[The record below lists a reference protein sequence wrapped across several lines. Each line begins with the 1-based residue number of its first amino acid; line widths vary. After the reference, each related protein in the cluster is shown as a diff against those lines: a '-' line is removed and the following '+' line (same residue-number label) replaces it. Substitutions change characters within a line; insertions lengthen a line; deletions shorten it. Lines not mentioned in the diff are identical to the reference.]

1 MLTPRPYQAEAIDA
15 VNAHLRERDDN
26 PAIVLPTGAGKS
38 LVMALLVHQWLD
50 ACPHFRVMVLA
61 HRKELVEQNAEELAG
76 VDPSLS
82 IGVFAAS
89 LRRRE
94 TLHSVTFAS
103 IDSVAKRA
111 EDFPPQD
118 VLLIDEAHRIPVR
131 GEGKY
136 RKFIDAMK
144 ARNPSLR
151 IVGLTATAYRM
162 GTGAICHR
170 DHILNHVCYEANVG
184 DLIRDGYLSNI
195 RTVNGEHS
203 ALDLS
208 NVKKTAGEFNLK
220 DLATRVDKADVVAQA
235 VKDMVSKVRSES
247 RKSIIV
253 FCIDIEHCEHV
264 AQELRKYAIQA
275 ETVTGKT
282 PMKERERLVEAF
294 KAGEIQ
300 WLLSVNVFFEG
311 FNAKRV
317 DCVAMLRPTQSK
329 GLWVQ
334 AIGRGLRLFD
344 GKADCLVLDYGEN
357 IMRHGPIDLPDD
369 TKIKLATCGECS
381 NVFSRAVKC
390 CPSCGWEIPPVQRE
404 MFAAAD
410 EKERKMHEAK
420 ANAGMLLNKPRMM
433 DVNAVTIRRHK
444 KNGSPDSVR
453 LELHCGLTLVKHWLP
468 LDSESQYGRSKPRQW
483 LRDCGLPAFDSVTDM
498 LDNCEGSDIA
508 KLLKRVLVRYESKYL
523 KVAAFETHKSGEP
536 FLFS

>member
-1 MLTPRPYQAEAIDA
+1 MLKPRPYQQEAIDA

-38 LVMALLVHQWLD
+38 LVMALLIHHWLQ

-94 TLHSVTFAS
+94 TLSNVTFAS

-111 EDFPPQD
+111 EDFPPQN

-136 RKFIDAMK
+136 RKFIDAMTE
-144 ARNPSLR
+144 RNPGLR

-162 GTGAICHR
+162 GTGAICHK
-170 DHILNHVCYEANVG
+170 DHILNNICYEANVG

-195 RTVNGEHS
+195 RTVNGDHT
-203 ALDLS
+203 ALDLAG
-208 NVKKTAGEFNLK
+208 VKKTAGEFNLK
-220 DLATRVDKADVVAQA
+220 DLAARVDKADVVAQA
-235 VKDMVSKVRSES
+235 VKDMVGKVRSES

-264 AQELRKYAIQA
+264 AQELRKYGING

-282 PMKERERLVEAF
+282 PMKERERLVEEF
-294 KAGEIQ
+294 KAGRIA

-334 AIGRGLRLFD
+334 AIGRGLRLFEC
-344 GKADCLVLDYGEN
+344 KQDCLVLDYGEN

-369 TKIKLATCGECS
+369 TKIKLATCGECG

-404 MFAAAD
+404 MFAAEE

-420 ANAGMLLNKPRMM
+420 ADAGMLLNKPRWM
-433 DVNAVTIRRHK
+433 DVNGVTLRLHRK
-444 KNGSPDSVR
+444 AGKPDSVR
-453 LELHCGLTLVKHWLP
+453 VEFHCGMTMVKHWLT
-468 LDSESQYGRSKPRQW
+468 LDHDGYGSVQARKWLTDRS
-483 LRDCGLPAFDSVTDM
+483 LPIYDSTADM
-498 LDNCEGSDIA
+498 LERCDRVKIA
-508 KLLKRVLVRYESKYL
+508 SVVKRLLVRYEGKYL
-523 KVAAFETHKSGEP
+523 KIAAWDINTPEGNSKII
-536 FLFS
+536 

>member
-1 MLTPRPYQAEAIDA
+1 MLTPRPYQQEALDA
-15 VNAHLRERDDN
+15 VNAALRERDDN
-26 PAIVLPTGAGKS
+26 PCIVLPTGAGKS
-38 LVMALLVHQWLD
+38 LVMALLVHQWIE

-61 HRKELVEQNAEELAG
+61 HRKELVEQNALELAG
-76 VDPSLS
+76 VDPTLS

-94 TLHSVTFAS
+94 TLRSVTFAS

-111 EDFPPQD
+111 DDFPPQD
-118 VLLIDEAHRIPVR
+118 VLLIDEAQYIPIR

-136 RKFIDAMK
+136 RKFIEAMK
-144 ARNPSLR
+144 QRNPALR
-151 IVGLTATAYRM
+151 VVGLTATPYRM

-184 DLIRDGYLSNI
+184 DLIRDEYLCNI
-195 RTVNGEHS
+195 RTVEGEHS
-203 ALDLS
+203 ALDLAG
-208 NVKKTAGEFNLK
+208 VKKTAGEFNLK

-235 VKDMVSKVRSES
+235 VKDMVSKVRNDN

-264 AQELRKYAIQA
+264 QTELRRYGIQA
-275 ETVTGKT
+275 PYIVGKT
-282 PMKERERLVEAF
+282 PIKERERLVEEF
-294 KAGEIQ
+294 KAGRIA
-300 WLLSVNVFFEG
+300 WMLSVNCFLEG

-334 AIGRGLRLFD
+334 AIGRGLRLHD
-344 GKADCLVLDYGEN
+344 DKKDCLVLDYGDN

-369 TKIKLATCGECS
+369 TQIKLATCGKCE

-404 MFAAAD
+404 MFAAEAER
-410 EKERKMHEAK
+410 EKKMHEAK
-420 ANAGMLLNKPRMM
+420 AHAGMLLNKPRWLE
-433 DVNAVTIRRHK
+433 VSAVTLRLHRK
-444 KNGSPDSVR
+444 AGKADSVR
-453 LELHCGLTLVKHWLP
+453 VEFHCGLTLVKHWLT
-468 LDSESQYGRSKPRQW
+468 LDHDGYGAVQARKW
-483 LRDCGLPAFDSVTDM
+483 LHDRGLPLYDSVADM
-498 LDNCEGSDIA
+498 LDRCESAQIA
-508 KLLKRVLVRYESKYL
+508 AVVKKLLVRYEGKYL
-523 KVAAFETHKSGEP
+523 RIAASDIVTSCGNSKII
-536 FLFS
+536 

>member
-1 MLTPRPYQAEAIDA
+1 MLKPRPYQAEAIEA
-15 VNAHLRERDDN
+15 VNAALRERDDN

-136 RKFIDAMK
+136 RKFIDDMK
-144 ARNPSLR
+144 RRNPALR

-184 DLIRDGYLSNI
+184 DLIRAGYLSNI
-195 RTVNGEHS
+195 RTIEGEHS

-208 NVKKTAGEFNLK
+208 GVKKTAGEFNLK
-220 DLATRVDKADVVAQA
+220 DLALRVDKADVVAQA
-235 VKDMVSKVRSES
+235 VKDMVSKVRSEQ

-264 AQELRKYAIQA
+264 RTELRKYAIQA

-282 PMKERERLVEAF
+282 PIKERERLVDEF
-294 KAGEIQ
+294 KAGRIQ

-344 GKADCLVLDYGEN
+344 GKDDCLVLDYGEN

-404 MFAAAD
+404 MFAAAE

-420 ANAGMLLNKPRMM
+420 ANAGMLLNKPRWM
-433 DVNAVTIRRHK
+433 DVNGVTIRLHRK
-444 KNGSPDSVR
+444 AGKPDGVR
-453 LELHCGLTLVKHWLP
+453 VEFHCGITLVKHWLT
-468 LDSESQYGRSKPRQW
+468 LDHGGYGATSSRKW
-483 LRDCGLPAFDSVTDM
+483 LYDRGLPIYESTADM
-498 LDNCEGSDIA
+498 LERCDGPQIMA
-508 KLLKRVLVRYESKYL
+508 VIKKLLVRYEGKYL
-523 KVAAFETHKSGEP
+523 KIAAYDIETPGGASKII
-536 FLFS
+536 